1 MSISYEKDQESLNYR
16 KFSSEG
22 ENVLYSG
29 NGNKQR
35 AETFSNRNLSKTI
48 HDTEG
53 GRYLV
58 TPNRYDVY
66 NSRAADNLWSDYSKL
81 HVVTMKGPVRTY
93 VVGAKP
99 DRVFRTTELGRA
111 LYNKDVPTINGMDR
125 RKIQDFYKKELK
137 EGLSMGMDRASA
149 LKYASDRS
157 HRLISLS
164 ELRLNQR
171 EIRQGVQNPKQ
182 IRQHHESRQI
192 YLAQKID
199 EAKAR
204 AKAMGTQYKGPE
216 LKPKQQ
222 RREDIV
228 FKTNR
233 DITRSKG
240 LNEEQAKQYADKKL
254 DQYKTQKQS
263 RAEQDRSVRIRRN
276 KAIAKH
282 RQEVQSGRR
291 DNPKDIRKQRG
302 ASTKPQNTLNA
313 VSSKKTSSERRQG
326 IRQFFAEHRVERA
339 KAKEARK
346 SGDLKPMQD
355 ANKKLADFKNKKRVE
370 IAERNLKAIEQRNA
384 QRHKFSQERKSKM
397 AAFKQQKAQAELK
410 GDRSTAREVRQQAKP
425 VVQDLRAQ
433 NSKHAVQAQKD
444 KKAKVQHEQRLAEL
458 KGQGQQKSQQ
468 QKQAQTSQ
476 YKSQVK
482 DGTIRTQFTAIQ
494 SQDGGIKTRRTETA
508 RMVKDK
514 SVQKINGYD
523 RARFEKIFDRAY
535 NTAIKRGA
543 SQDNARAA
551 AKDRVSHVM
560 GRVELRQD
568 KAQMKNSGEIREKPI
583 KAYFERDSQFK
594 AQRVKDLQAQSSREN
609 RAYKGPPQK
618 PDALRQVET
627 KISARDY
634 TYRARLENNAKTEGL
649 SASEYKAKSTTLESS
664 LTKMRSQDLGSYFS
678 QSHTAAQT
686 YGYNSASFSQSKG
699 TKGQNQSHNQT
710 QGHSGRGMHH

>member
-1 MSISYEKDQESLNYR
+1 MSISYEKDQASLNHR

-66 NSRAADNLWSDYSKL
+66 SSRAADNLWSDYSKL

-111 LYNKDVPTINGMDR
+111 LYNKDVPTINGMER
-125 RKIQDFYKKELK
+125 GKIQDFYKKELQK
-137 EGLSMGMDRASA
+137 GLSMGMDRASA
-149 LKYASDRS
+149 LKHASDRS

-171 EIRQGVQNPKQ
+171 EIRQGLQNPKQ
-182 IRQHHESRQI
+182 IRQHHESRQV

-204 AKAMGTQYKGPE
+204 AKAMGEQYKGPE
-216 LKPKQQ
+216 LKPRQQ

-233 DITRSKG
+233 DIARSKG
-240 LNEEQAKQYADKKL
+240 LNEAQAKQYADKKF
-254 DQYKTQKQS
+254 DQHKTQKQS
-263 RAEQDRSVRIRRN
+263 RAEQDRSIRIRRN

-282 RQEVQSGRR
+282 KQEVKSGRR
-291 DNPKDIRKQRG
+291 DNPKNLRRQYDSERKQH
-302 ASTKPQNTLNA
+302 SQ
-313 VSSKKTSSERRQG
+313 RQG
-326 IRQFFAEHRVERA
+326 RAEIRQFFAEHRVERA

-355 ANKKLADFKNKKRVE
+355 ANKKLANFKNKKRIE
-370 IAERNLKAIEQRNA
+370 IVERNLKAIEQRNV
-384 QRHKFSQERKSKM
+384 QRQEFSQDRKSKM
-397 AAFKQQKAQAELK
+397 AAFKQQKAQTELK
-410 GDRSTAREVRQQAKP
+410 GDRSKTREIRQQAKP
-425 VVQDLRAQ
+425 VVQELRAQ
-433 NSKHAVQAQKD
+433 NGKHAVQAEKD
-444 KKAKVQHEQRLAEL
+444 KKAKVQHEKRLAEL
-458 KGQGQQKSQQ
+458 KGQGQQKAQQ
-468 QKQAQTSQ
+468 QKQAQTAQ

-482 DGTIRTQFTAIQ
+482 DGAIKTQFTAHQ
-494 SQDGGIKTRRTETA
+494 SQNKTIKTHRTETA
-508 RMVKDK
+508 QMVKDK

-535 NTAIKRGA
+535 NAAVKRGTT
-543 SQDNARAA
+543 QDNAREA

-568 KAQMKNSGEIREKPI
+568 KAEMKKAEEIREKPI
-583 KAYFERDSQFK
+583 KAHYERDAQFK
-594 AQRVKDLQAQSSREN
+594 AQRVKDLQAQASREN

-618 PDALRQVET
+618 PDDLRQVET
-627 KISARDY
+627 RIDARDY
-634 TYRARLENNAKTEGL
+634 TYRARFESNSKKEGW
-649 SASEYKAKSTTLESS
+649 SASEHKSKSTTLESN
-664 LTKMRSQDLGSYFS
+664 LTKMRNGDLGSYFS
-678 QSHTAAQT
+678 LSHTSAQT
-686 YGYNSASFSQSKG
+686 YGYNPASFSHSKG
-699 TKGQNQSHNQT
+699 TRSQSQNHDHNQT